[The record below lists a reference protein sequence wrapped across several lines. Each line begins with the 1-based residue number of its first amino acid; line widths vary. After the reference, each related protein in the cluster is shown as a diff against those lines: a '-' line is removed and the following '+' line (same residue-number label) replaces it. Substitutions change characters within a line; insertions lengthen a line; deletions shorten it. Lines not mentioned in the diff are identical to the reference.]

1 MEISEVKFVSRLSWK
16 SINKECL
23 ICNNTI
29 GNDCIKCE
37 EHGKLATIE
46 CMSIMNNNPEC
57 KHSFH
62 AHCLQ
67 QYHKSN
73 ALKCPMCNC
82 SWI

>member
-1 MEISEVKFVSRLSWK
+1 MEISELKLVSNITWN

-23 ICNNTI
+23 ICNNSI
-29 GNDCIKCE
+29 GNECIKCE
-37 EHGKLATIE
+37 NKSNVMG
-46 CMSIMNNNPEC
+46 CMSIMNNNPDC

-73 ALKCPMCNC
+73 NLKCPMCNYN
-82 SWI
+82 WVG